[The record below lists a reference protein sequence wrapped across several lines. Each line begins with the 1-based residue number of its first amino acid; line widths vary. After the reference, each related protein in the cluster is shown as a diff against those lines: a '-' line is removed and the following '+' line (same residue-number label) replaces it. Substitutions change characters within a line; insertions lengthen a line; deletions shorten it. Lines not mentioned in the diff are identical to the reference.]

1 MRTSVTAQFVV
12 YISVLLI
19 VICGSLGFI
28 ANTTASNAL
37 LSSIEQQLPNKA
49 IDGAKVVASQVE
61 ARLESVVTLAHMPV
75 MQSMDWSVQENVLK
89 REQARLGFMYMGV
102 ATPEGNVE
110 LTNGSS
116 AYIVTQDYF
125 LKALSG
131 QKYISDPQEGKSP
144 IFIYSAPIF
153 DENEEV
159 VGVLVGAAN
168 ALELSEIAKAITF
181 GETGY
186 AFILN
191 QNGTTIAHP
200 NTDLVINRDNDFE
213 NVKEDPSLT
222 SLVELETK
230 MVAGETG
237 FGEYVYNGE
246 VKYMGYAPIP
256 GTLWSIAVTSTQAEV
271 LADVYKLR
279 TAILGVTL
287 AFLVLGLIFSFVL
300 GRRIGY
306 SVKEMAAQLDK
317 VATGDL
323 TGDFDSKAL
332 ERDDEFGISAR
343 SLQQMITKLREMIYS
358 ITSSSHEVAASSQQL
373 TAQGENVAS
382 TMEQVAASSEEI
394 AAGMEEV
401 AASAQQINASGEEI
415 DAALTAL
422 HQEAEKGHEQAKK
435 IEKRALQVQQGAE
448 QAQHNAIQVYE
459 TIQAKLE
466 QSINDAQVVDQ
477 ISNLAENIAGIA
489 DQTNL
494 LALNAAIEAARA
506 GEQGRGFAVVAE
518 EVRKLAEDSSHTVT
532 EIQSLTRQVQEA
544 IRALIAN
551 SHDALKFMTEEVMR
565 DYEQMVDIG
574 QQYKRDSETVYE
586 LTEKMS
592 QNIEQVMSAMQV
604 INRSLEGAAST
615 VEESS
620 ASSLEI
626 AHGTEAAAQAAEEI
640 NQASRRL
647 AENAEQLKALIV
659 HFKL

>member
-1 MRTSVTAQFVV
+1 MRKSVTARFVV

-28 ANTTASNAL
+28 ANTTATNAL
-37 LSSIEQQLPNKA
+37 INSIEQELPNKA
-49 IDGAKVVASQVE
+49 VDGAKVVASQVE

-246 VKYMGYAPIP
+246 VNYMGYAPIP

-323 TGDFDSKAL
+323 TGD
-332 ERDDEFGISAR
+332 
-343 SLQQMITKLREMIYS
+343 
-358 ITSSSHEVAASSQQL
+358 L
-373 TAQGENVAS
+373 TG
-382 TMEQVAASSEEI
+382 
-394 AAGMEEV
+394 
-401 AASAQQINASGEEI
+401 
-415 DAALTAL
+415 L
-422 HQEAEKGHEQAKK
+422 H
-435 IEKRALQVQQGAE
+435 
-448 QAQHNAIQVYE
+448 N
-459 TIQAKLE
+459 
-466 QSINDAQVVDQ
+466 N
-477 ISNLAENIAGIA
+477 
-489 DQTNL
+489 
-494 LALNAAIEAARA
+494 
-506 GEQGRGFAVVAE
+506 RGF
-518 EVRKLAEDSSHTVT
+518 L
-532 EIQSLTRQVQEA
+532 Q
-544 IRALIAN
+544 
-551 SHDALKFMTEEVMR
+551 F
-565 DYEQMVDIG
+565 
-574 QQYKRDSETVYE
+574 
-586 LTEKMS
+586 
-592 QNIEQVMSAMQV
+592 
-604 INRSLEGAAST
+604 
-615 VEESS
+615 
-620 ASSLEI
+620 
-626 AHGTEAAAQAAEEI
+626 
-640 NQASRRL
+640 SRLGYRL
-647 AENAEQLKALIV
+647 NNFHIV
-659 HFKL
+659 GIKCPYRISFLVCL